1 MLSYFFDISRRRELI
16 MAYRNGDRG
25 QMMLLPQSIED
36 YVGLGDPVR
45 AFDAFVEVLDFSKCG
60 IIINHKKV
68 GNPGYNPKAMLKL
81 LLYGY
86 SYGFRSSRKLE
97 RAVYHNLSFI
107 WLMGDLKPDHKTI
120 AEFRRKNKKAIAKVL
135 SQCARLCIDL
145 DLIEGNT
152 LFVDGSKIRANAG
165 IKHTWTK
172 KRCEKSLQ
180 KIDAR
185 IESILSECEKVDRQ
199 EQELPSVVIMKEEL
213 QDKKVLRFKVEK
225 ILKKL
230 EEEGKL
236 SVNTTDEECTKVK
249 GRQGTHAGYNV
260 QSVVDKKH
268 GLIVSTDVV
277 SESNDRNQFAEQIDQ
292 ANDILG
298 EKCSVACA
306 DAGYDN
312 TDELKRIDDQGIK
325 VIVPQQKHT
334 SNKKDASFDK
344 DKFQYDA
351 EKDCYVC
358 PEGHVLSYRTVDI
371 VRKSKTYQII
381 DGSLCVNCQNFNVC
395 TNSKR
400 GRRINRLISEEV
412 RERLKSQYEESESQA
427 IYKLRQQKA
436 EIPFGHIKRNLKVNA
451 FLMRGRDGAR
461 AEMSLLGTCF
471 NMARMITILGI
482 PGLIEKLTS

>member
-1 MLSYFFDISRRRELI
+1 
-16 MAYRNGDRG
+16 MAYLNGNRE

-36 YVGLGDPVR
+36 YVGSGDPVR
-45 AFDAFVEVLDFSKCG
+45 AYDAFVEALDFNRCG
-60 IIINHKKV
+60 IIIDSRKV

-120 AEFRRKNKKAIAKVL
+120 AEFRRKNKTSIAKVL
-135 SQCARLCIDL
+135 RQCARLCIDL

-152 LFVDGSKIRANAG
+152 LFVDGSKVRANAG

-180 KIDAR
+180 KIDVR
-185 IESILSECEKVDRQ
+185 IEALLSECENVDRH
-199 EQELPSVVIMKEEL
+199 EQELPSVVTMREEL
-213 QDKKVLRFKVEK
+213 RDKRVLKSKVEN
-225 ILKKL
+225 ILEKL

-236 SVNTTDEECTKVK
+236 SVNTTDGECTNVK

-260 QSVVDKKH
+260 QSVVDEKH
-268 GLIVSTDVV
+268 GLIVNTDVV
-277 SESNDRNQFAEQIDQ
+277 SESNDRNQFAGQIGQ
-292 ANDILG
+292 SNDTLG
-298 EKCSVACA
+298 KKCSVACA

-312 TDELKRIDDQGIK
+312 TDELKSLDDQGIK

-334 SNKKDASFDK
+334 SNKKDTSFDK
-344 DKFQYDA
+344 DKFQYDT
-351 EKDCYVC
+351 EKDCYIC
-358 PEGHVLSYRTVDI
+358 PEDHVLSYRTVDI
-371 VRKSKTYQII
+371 VRRSKTYQIT
-381 DGSLCVNCQNFNVC
+381 DSSLCINCQNFNVC
-395 TNSKR
+395 TTGKR
-400 GRRINRLISEEV
+400 GRRVSRLINEEV
-412 RERLKSQYEESESQA
+412 RERLKSQYEEPESQE

-451 FLMRGRDGAR
+451 FLMRGRDGAK

-482 PGLIEKLTS
+482 PGLIEKLAT

>member
-1 MLSYFFDISRRRELI
+1 
-16 MAYRNGDRG
+16 MAYRNGNRE

-36 YVGLGDPVR
+36 YVGPGDPVR
-45 AFDAFVEVLDFSKCG
+45 AFDAFVEALDFNKCG
-60 IIINHKKV
+60 IIIDSKKV

-135 SQCARLCIDL
+135 RQCACLCIDL
-145 DLIEGNT
+145 ELIEGNT

-172 KRCEKSLQ
+172 KRCLQSLD

-185 IESILSECEKVDRQ
+185 IEAILSECEKVDKQ
-199 EQELPSVVIMKEEL
+199 EQKLPSVVTMKEEL
-213 QDKKVLRFKVEK
+213 QDKRVLKSKVEK

-236 SVNTTDEECTKVK
+236 SVNTIDEECTKVK
-249 GRQGTHAGYNV
+249 GIQGTHAGYNV
-260 QSVVDKKH
+260 QSVVDERY
-268 GLIVSTDVV
+268 GLIVNADVV

-292 ANDILG
+292 ANDTLG
-298 EKCSVACA
+298 KKCSVACA

-312 TDELKRIDDQGIK
+312 TDELKSIDDQGIK

-344 DKFQYDA
+344 DKFQYDT
-351 EKDCYVC
+351 EKDCYIC

-371 VRKSKTYQII
+371 MRKSKTYQIT
-381 DGSLCVNCQNFNVC
+381 DSSLCVNCQNFNVC
-395 TNSKR
+395 TNGKR
-400 GRRINRLISEEV
+400 GRRINRLINEVV
-412 RERLKSQYEESESQA
+412 RERLKSQYEEPESQE

-436 EIPFGHIKRNLKVNA
+436 EIPFGHIKRNLKVSA
-451 FLMRGRDGAR
+451 FLMRGRDGAK

-471 NMARMITILGI
+471 NMARMITILRV
-482 PGLIEKLTS
+482 PGLIEKLAS

>member
-1 MLSYFFDISRRRELI
+1 
-16 MAYRNGDRG
+16 MAYRTGNRE

-36 YVGLGDPVR
+36 YVGQGDPVR
-45 AFDAFVEVLDFSKCG
+45 AFDAFVEVLDFNKCG
-60 IIINHKKV
+60 IIIDSRKV

-135 SQCARLCIDL
+135 RQCARLCIDL

-152 LFVDGSKIRANAG
+152 LFVDGSKVRANAG

-180 KIDAR
+180 KIDSR
-185 IESILSECEKVDRQ
+185 IEAILSECEKVDRQ
-199 EQELPSVVIMKEEL
+199 EQELPSVVTMKKEL
-213 QDKKVLRFKVEK
+213 QNKKVLRFKVEK

-230 EEEGKL
+230 EEEGQK
-236 SVNTTDEECTKVK
+236 SINTTDEECTKVK
-249 GRQGTHAGYNV
+249 GIHGTHAGYNV
-260 QSVVDKKH
+260 QSVVDEKH
-268 GLIVSTDVV
+268 GLIVNTDVV
-277 SESNDRNQFAEQIDQ
+277 SESNDRNQFAEQINQ
-292 ANDILG
+292 ANETLE

-312 TDELKRIDDQGIK
+312 TDELKSIDDQGIK
-325 VIVPQQKHT
+325 VIVPQQKCT

-344 DKFQYDA
+344 DKFQYDT
-351 EKDCYVC
+351 EKDCYIC
-358 PEGHVLSYRTVDI
+358 PEGHVLSYRSVDTEK
-371 VRKSKTYQII
+371 KSKKYQIT
-381 DGSLCVNCQNFNVC
+381 DSSLCLNCQNFTVC
-395 TNSKR
+395 TKSKR
-400 GRRINRLISEEV
+400 GRRINRLINEEV
-412 RERLKSQYEESESQA
+412 RERLKSQYGEPESQA
-427 IYKLRQQKA
+427 IYKLRQQKV
-436 EIPFGHIKRNLKVNA
+436 EIPFGHIKRNLKVSA

-461 AEMSLLGTCF
+461 AEMSLFGTCF
-471 NMARMITILGI
+471 NMARMITLLGV

>member
-1 MLSYFFDISRRRELI
+1 
-16 MAYRNGDRG
+16 MAYRNGDRE

-45 AFDAFVEVLDFSKCG
+45 AFDAFVEVLDFTKCG
-60 IIINHKKV
+60 IIIKHKKV

-97 RAVYHNLSFI
+97 RAVCHNLSFI

-135 SQCARLCIDL
+135 RQCARLCIDL

-152 LFVDGSKIRANAG
+152 LFLDGSKIRANAG

-180 KIDAR
+180 KIDSR
-185 IESILSECEKVDRQ
+185 IEAILSECEKVDRQ
-199 EQELPSVVIMKEEL
+199 EQELPSVVTMKEEL

-230 EEEGKL
+230 DEEGQK

-249 GRQGTHAGYNV
+249 GIQGTHAGYNV
-260 QSVVDKKH
+260 QSVVDERH

-298 EKCSVACA
+298 KKCSIACA

-312 TDELKRIDDQGIK
+312 TDELKSVADQGIK

-334 SNKKDASFDK
+334 SSEKDTSFDK
-344 DKFQYDA
+344 DKFQYDT
-351 EKDCYVC
+351 EKDCYIC
-358 PEGHVLSYRTVDI
+358 PEGHVLSYRSVDTVK
-371 VRKSKTYQII
+371 KSKKYQIT
-381 DGSLCVNCQNFNVC
+381 DSALCLNCQNFNVC
-395 TNSKR
+395 TKSKR
-400 GRRINRLISEEV
+400 GRRISRLINAEV
-412 RERLKSQYEESESQA
+412 RERLKSQYEESEFQA

-436 EIPFGHIKRNLKVNA
+436 EIPFGHIKRNLKVSA

-482 PGLIEKLTS
+482 PGLVEKLTS

>member
-1 MLSYFFDISRRRELI
+1 
-16 MAYRNGDRG
+16 MAYRTGNRE

-36 YVGLGDPVR
+36 YVGSGDPVR
-45 AFDAFVEVLDFSKCG
+45 AFDIFVEALDFNKCG
-60 IIINHKKV
+60 IIIDPRKV

-120 AEFRRKNKKAIAKVL
+120 AEFRRKNKKAIAKIL

-152 LFVDGSKIRANAG
+152 LFVDGSKVRANAG
-165 IKHTWTK
+165 IKHTWTR
-172 KRCEKSLQ
+172 KRCEDSLQ
-180 KIDAR
+180 RIDAR
-185 IESILSECEKVDRQ
+185 IEAILSECENADMQ
-199 EQELPSVVIMKEEL
+199 EQEFPSVVTMKEEL
-213 QDKKVLRFKVEK
+213 RDKKVLKSKVKK

-230 EEEGKL
+230 EEEGQK
-236 SVNTTDEECTKVK
+236 SINTTDEECTKVK
-249 GRQGTHAGYNV
+249 GIQGTHAGYNV
-260 QSVVDKKH
+260 QSVVDERH

-277 SESNDRNQFAEQIDQ
+277 SEGNDRNQFAEQIDQ
-292 ANDILG
+292 ANEILG
-298 EKCSVACA
+298 KKCSVACA

-312 TDELKRIDDQGIK
+312 TDVLKSIDDQGIK
-325 VIVPQQKHT
+325 VIVPQQRHT

-344 DKFQYDA
+344 DKFQYDK
-351 EKDCYVC
+351 EKDCYIC
-358 PEGHVLSYRTVDI
+358 PEGYVLGYSTVDTEK
-371 VRKSKTYQII
+371 KSKTYQITNS
-381 DGSLCVNCQNFNVC
+381 SLCMNCQSFNIC
-395 TNSKR
+395 TKSKR
-400 GRRINRLISEEV
+400 GRRISRLINEEV
-412 RERLKSQYEESESQA
+412 RESLKSQYEESESQE

-436 EIPFGHIKRNLKVNA
+436 EIPFGHIKRNLKVSA

-461 AEMSLLGTCF
+461 AEMSLFGTCF
-471 NMARMITILGI
+471 NMARMITILGV

>member
-1 MLSYFFDISRRRELI
+1 
-16 MAYRNGDRG
+16 
-25 QMMLLPQSIED
+25 
-36 YVGLGDPVR
+36 
-45 AFDAFVEVLDFSKCG
+45 
-60 IIINHKKV
+60 
-68 GNPGYNPKAMLKL
+68 
-81 LLYGY
+81 
-86 SYGFRSSRKLE
+86 
-97 RAVYHNLSFI
+97 
-107 WLMGDLKPDHKTI
+107 MGDLKPDHKTI
-120 AEFRRKNKKAIAKVL
+120 AEFRRKHKKAIAKVIRQ
-135 SQCARLCIDL
+135 SARLCIDL

-152 LFVDGSKIRANAG
+152 LFVDGNKIRANAG

-236 SVNTTDEECTKVK
+236 SVNTTDGECTKVK

-312 TDELKRIDDQGIK
+312 TDELKSIDDQGIK

>member
-1 MLSYFFDISRRRELI
+1 MLSYFFDISRRKELL
-16 MAYRNGDRG
+16 MAYRNGDRE
-25 QMMLLPQSIED
+25 QMMLLPQSIEG

-45 AFDAFVEVLDFSKCG
+45 AFDAFVEALDFNKCG
-60 IIINHKKV
+60 IIIVPKKV

-120 AEFRRKNKKAIAKVL
+120 AEFRRKNKKSIAKVL
-135 SQCARLCIDL
+135 RQCARLCIDL

-152 LFVDGSKIRANAG
+152 LFVDGSKVRANAG

-180 KIDAR
+180 KIDSR
-185 IESILSECEKVDRQ
+185 IEAILSECEKVDRQ
-199 EQELPSVVIMKEEL
+199 EQELPSVVTMKKEL
-213 QDKKVLRFKVEK
+213 QNKKVLRVKVEK

-230 EEEGKL
+230 EEEGQK

-249 GRQGTHAGYNV
+249 GIQGTHAGYNV
-260 QSVVDKKH
+260 QSVVDEKH
-268 GLIVSTDVV
+268 GLIVHTDVV
-277 SESNDRNQFAEQIDQ
+277 SESNDRNQFAEQINQ
-292 ANDILG
+292 ANETLE

-312 TDELKRIDDQGIK
+312 TDELKSIDDQGIK
-325 VIVPQQKHT
+325 VIVPQQKH
-334 SNKKDASFDK
+334 SSHKKDASFDK
-344 DKFQYDA
+344 DKFQYDT
-351 EKDCYVC
+351 EQDCYIC
-358 PEGHVLSYRTVDI
+358 PEGHALSYRTVDT
-371 VRKSKTYQII
+371 VRKSKTYQIT
-381 DGSLCVNCQNFNVC
+381 DSSLCANCKHYTAC
-395 TNSKR
+395 TKGKR
-400 GRRINRLISEEV
+400 GRRISRLINEED
-412 RERLKSQYEESESQA
+412 RERLKSQYKDPESQA
-427 IYKLRQQKA
+427 IYKLRQQKV
-436 EIPFGHIKRNLKVNA
+436 ELPFGHIKRNLKVNA

-461 AEMSLLGTCF
+461 AEMSLFGTCF
-471 NMARMITILGI
+471 NMARMITILGV